1 LIVAIIK
8 PGVGP
13 ANAAG
18 APTDVTM
25 PAFSFSPNEAL
36 AEMIVQAWTIQAFQD
51 QLLDRDTSVTPP
63 KVTDA
68 AVKAATDA
76 VNAAGFNL
84 KRAVVITEKEHDNNY
99 KMQQPETEV
108 VFVLPNP
115 KRLGTSF
122 VPGESLLDTARM
134 LMACTPNGI

>member
-8 PGVGP
+8 PGAGP
-13 ANAAG
+13 TDSAG
-18 APTDVTM
+18 APTDLTM
-25 PAFSFSPNEAL
+25 PAFSFSPNEGL

-51 QLLDRDTSVTPP
+51 QLLERDTSTPP

-68 AVKAATDA
+68 AAKAATDA

-99 KMQQPETEV
+99 KMQQPDTEV

-122 VPGESLLDTARM
+122 VPGESLLATARI

>member
-1 LIVAIIK
+1 VAIIK
-8 PGVGP
+8 PGAGP
-13 ANAAG
+13 KDTAG

-25 PAFSFSPNEAL
+25 PAISFSPNDAL
-36 AEMIVQAWTIQAFQD
+36 AEMIVQAWTIEAFRD
-51 QLLDRDTSVTPP
+51 QLLERDNSVPP

-68 AVKAATDA
+68 AAKAATDA

-99 KMQQPETEV
+99 RMQDPDTEV
-108 VFVLPNP
+108 VFVLPDP